1 AQRQSELAA
10 AQADLDAQRRALP
23 YGTQAA
29 AQSRLQAV
37 KAVWDAHTR
46 RRTEAEAAARQI
58 REAQAAA
65 SAQAEALERQLDGR
79 ETAPLSQLE
88 EARNETLARRQALG
102 EQREKAAVRRA
113 NNQRIVQALTALE
126 PKLQETEQRWEWVK
140 ALSDTVNGAL
150 TGRE

>member
-1 AQRQSELAA
+1 
-10 AQADLDAQRRALP
+10 
-23 YGTQAA
+23 
-29 AQSRLQAV
+29 
-37 KAVWDAHTR
+37 
-46 RRTEAEAAARQI
+46 
-58 REAQAAA
+58 
-65 SAQAEALERQLDGR
+65 
-79 ETAPLSQLE
+79 PLSQLE

-150 TGRE
+150 TGREKVTLETYVQMTCFDRILERANLRLREMTGGRYTLCRREARGQRSQT